1 MSDYEAWR
9 KAEQRWRKNSIL
21 NQIDAFS
28 DQLRRIRFAVE
39 NDQPLNDVGELQA
52 LGPMLDA
59 AIAAY
64 ATQRQALKNYLEM
77 Q

>member
-1 MSDYEAWR
+1 M

-28 DQLRRIRFAVE
+28 DQLKLIRDAVE
-39 NDQPLNDVGELQA
+39 NDRTLSDMGELQST
-52 LGPMLDA
+52 GPMLDA

-64 ATQRQALKNYLEM
+64 ATQRQALLNYPEM
-77 Q
+77 DK